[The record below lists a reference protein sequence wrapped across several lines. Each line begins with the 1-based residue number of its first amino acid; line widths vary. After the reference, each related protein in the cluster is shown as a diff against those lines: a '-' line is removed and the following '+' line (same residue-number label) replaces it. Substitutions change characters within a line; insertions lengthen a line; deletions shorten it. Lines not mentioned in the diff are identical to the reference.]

1 MGDAMTSVLVTTSAL
16 QSGVSPPPSKCFA
29 AAALSTNSWLI
40 PAPATSRMSS
50 TATMSWTRAIR
61 SPPRWTYIA
70 ESQRSAAGSLWRF
83 LQMIS
88 LRIARRAASRNSGSA
103 VSAPA
108 ISGHISAISAS
119 CAARSTPSAVA
130 AERRIALSE
139 VSAPRLNGPSGHM
152 KHRGLGRERCQRGE
166 RRDRDQHLRPARK
179 CNQLSL
185 PALVEGHHHVVE
197 EQHRVF
203 PGLLPQQLPLR
214 QPQRQRCRHLLPPRP
229 V

>member
-16 QSGVSPPPSKCFA
+16 QSGVSPPPSRCFA

-40 PAPATSRMSS
+40 PALATSRTSS
-50 TATMSWTRAIR
+50 TATMSVTRAIR

-70 ESQRSAAGSLWRF
+70 ESQRSVAGSLWRF

-103 VSAPA
+103 
-108 ISGHISAISAS
+108 ISATVWSI
-119 CAARSTPSAVA
+119 AARSTPSAVA

-139 VSAPRLNGPSGHM
+139 VSALRLNGPSGHR
-152 KHRGLGRERCQRGE
+152 KHRGLSRERRQRGE
-166 RRDRDQHLRPARK
+166 CRNRDQYLRPARK

-185 PALVEGHHHVVE
+185 PALVESHHHVVE
-197 EQHRVF
+197 KQHRVF
-203 PGLLPQQLPLR
+203 PGLLSQQLPLR

>member
-1 MGDAMTSVLVTTSAL
+1 MTRQPPRSPLFPYTTLSRAA
-16 QSGVSPPPSKCFA
+16 QSRRRRA
-29 AAALSTNSWLI
+29 DTSWTHT
-40 PAPATSRMSS
+40 PWSTSRS
-50 TATMSWTRAIR
+50 RVV
-61 SPPRWTYIA
+61 P
-70 ESQRSAAGSLWRF
+70 
-83 LQMIS
+83 
-88 LRIARRAASRNSGSA
+88 RNSTGCACAA

-139 VSAPRLNGPSGHM
+139 VSALRLNGPSGHM

-166 RRDRDQHLRPARK
+166 RRDRDQNLRPARK

-185 PALVEGHHHVVE
+185 PALVESHHHVVE

-203 PGLLPQQLPLR
+203 PGFFPQQLPLR
-214 QPQRQRCRHLLPPRP
+214 RPQRQRCRHLL
-229 V
+229 